1 MPVKTQFVTEQHIR
15 NAALPQHGKR
25 YTVIP
30 HGYVIDQTRAEL
42 ANAGFV
48 INQELYKTSLDGQVA
63 QGVYHLNYGT
73 DQDMGLMF
81 AWSNSYNKMM
91 RFKCAVGGQV
101 FICMNGVVSGD
112 LANYKRKHT
121 GSALVDVTNSIQFQ
135 INHAKEYYNNLVA
148 DKEMLKQVHLTKSQQ
163 GSMIGRLFI
172 EQEILT
178 LTQIGMVQRE
188 IEKPTHQYSINPN
201 SAWDLYNHVTLA
213 LKDSHPLNYL
223 SDHQKVHNFFV
234 NEFGQLKNVYS
245 PVIDNEEIQEVKEEI
260 SVGEFIA
267 DKMAEELLPAWYGVE
282 FN

>member
-15 NAALPQHGKR
+15 NAALPSHGKR

-91 RFKCAVGGQV
+91 RFKCAVGAQV

-148 DKEMLKQVHLTKSQQ
+148 DKEMLKQVQLTKSQQ
-163 GSMIGRLFI
+163 GSVVGRLFI

-178 LTQIGMVQRE
+178 LTQVGMVQRE
-188 IEKPTHQYSINPN
+188 IEKPTHKYSINPN

-234 NEFGQLKNVYS
+234 NEFGQLQNIYAT
-245 PVIDNEEIQEVKEEI
+245 VIEEETEEEILETVEVEEEQE
-260 SVGEFIA
+260 FNA
-267 DKMAEELLPAWYGVE
+267 AYGVM